1 MAKTTARTTKKQPD
15 QQPEPDKDKQTS
27 KLPAKMGRPRRFK
40 TEQEFQAAYEAY
52 IRHCYD
58 SKMMPTK
65 AGFCAYAGLTRE
77 TYYQQRNHYPD
88 TFHAIDLCL
97 EDFAANQHSFTGI
110 PSLPN
115 ALQYSRYAYNWDK
128 ASKDDSSVL
137 DVEIDIDEETL
148 DLMMSKLGYLPDPD
162 L

>member
-1 MAKTTARTTKKQPD
+1 VAKTTKKTADKTTNNKS
-15 QQPEPDKDKQTS
+15 TT
-27 KLPAKMGRPRRFK
+27 KLPATRGHPRRFA

-65 AGFCAYAGLTRE
+65 AGFCAYAKLTRE
-77 TYYQQRNHYPD
+77 TYYQQRNYYPD
-88 TFHAIDLCL
+88 TYHAIDLCL

-128 ASKDDSSVL
+128 ASKDDSFVL
-137 DVEIDIDEETL
+137 DVDIDIDEETL

>member
-1 MAKTTARTTKKQPD
+1 MAKTTKKQPD
-15 QQPEPDKDKQTS
+15 KQPEPDKDKQIS

-40 TEQEFQAAYEAY
+40 TEQEFQGVYKAY
-52 IRHCYD
+52 IRHCYE

-65 AGFCAYAGLTRE
+65 AGFCAYAGLSRE

-128 ASKDDSSVL
+128 ASKADSAAL
-137 DVEIDIDEETL
+137 DVEIDVDEETL

>member
-1 MAKTTARTTKKQPD
+1 MLSMARTAKKQPG
-15 QQPEPDKDKQTS
+15 QQPDQDKVKQDV
-27 KLPAKMGRPRRFK
+27 KLPTKMGRPRRFA
-40 TEQEFQAAYEAY
+40 TEQEFQDSYEQY
-52 IRHCYD
+52 IKHCYD

-65 AGFCAYAGLTRE
+65 AGFCAFARLTRE
-77 TYYQQRNHYPD
+77 TYYQQRNHFPD

-128 ASKDDSSVL
+128 AAGADPSL
-137 DVEIDIDEETL
+137 IDVDIDVDEETL
-148 DLMMSKLGYLPDPD
+148 DLMMAKLGYLPDPD

>member
-1 MAKTTARTTKKQPD
+1 MARTAKKQPG
-15 QQPEPDKDKQTS
+15 QQPDQDKVKQDV
-27 KLPAKMGRPRRFK
+27 KLPTKMGRPRRFA

-65 AGFCAYAGLTRE
+65 AGFCAFARLTRE
-77 TYYQQRNHYPD
+77 TYYQQRNHFPD

-128 ASKDDSSVL
+128 AAGADPSL
-137 DVEIDIDEETL
+137 IDVDIDVDEETL

>member
-1 MAKTTARTTKKQPD
+1 MAKTTKKTADKTTNNKS
-15 QQPEPDKDKQTS
+15 TT
-27 KLPAKMGRPRRFK
+27 KLPATRGHPRRFE

-65 AGFCAYAGLTRE
+65 AGFCAYAKLTRE
-77 TYYQQRNHYPD
+77 TYYQQRNYYPD
-88 TFHAIDLCL
+88 TYHAIDLCL

-115 ALQYSRYAYNWDK
+115 ALQYSKYAYNWDK

-137 DVEIDIDEETL
+137 DVDIDIDEETL
-148 DLMMSKLGYLPDPD
+148 DLMMSKLGYLPNPD

>member
-1 MAKTTARTTKKQPD
+1 MAKTTKKTADKTTNNKS
-15 QQPEPDKDKQTS
+15 TT
-27 KLPAKMGRPRRFK
+27 KLPAKMGRPRRFA
-40 TEQEFQAAYEAY
+40 TEQEFQDSYEQY
-52 IRHCYD
+52 IKHCYD

-65 AGFCAYAGLTRE
+65 AGFCAFARLTRE
-77 TYYQQRNHYPD
+77 TYYQQRNHFPD

-128 ASKDDSSVL
+128 ASKDDSFVF
-137 DVEIDIDEETL
+137 DVDIDIDEETL

>member
-1 MAKTTARTTKKQPD
+1 VAKTTKKTADKTTNNKS
-15 QQPEPDKDKQTS
+15 TT
-27 KLPAKMGRPRRFK
+27 KLPATRGHPRRFE

-65 AGFCAYAGLTRE
+65 AGFCAYAKLTRE
-77 TYYQQRNHYPD
+77 TYYQQRNYYPD
-88 TFHAIDLCL
+88 TYHAIDLCL

-137 DVEIDIDEETL
+137 DVDIDIDEETL
-148 DLMMSKLGYLPDPD
+148 DLMMSKLGYLPNPD

>member
-1 MAKTTARTTKKQPD
+1 MARTAKKQPG
-15 QQPEPDKDKQTS
+15 QQPDKDKVKQDV

-40 TEQEFQAAYEAY
+40 TEREFQDSYEHY
-52 IRHCYD
+52 IKHCYD

-65 AGFCAYAGLTRE
+65 AGFCAYAGLSRE
-77 TYYQQRNHYPD
+77 TYYQQRNHFRD

-115 ALQYSRYAYNWDK
+115 ALQYSRYAYNLDK
-128 ASKDDSSVL
+128 ASGGDPAVL
-137 DVEIDIDEETL
+137 DVDIDVDEETL